1 MNAGG
6 ISEAGRI
13 QAAENLKLK
22 RKEIAE
28 NKAANRA
35 YRHMS
40 HPKIMSYPR
49 AVTPDESNG
58 SRLLI
63 KCFEYIPPKTKFNSG
78 YDISKATKSGTLKY
92 NEGKENESTRY
103 YKKGEALRNEDGS
116 FALFK
121 NDKKYE
127 NLGGRAGKKH
137 HYYVELPIPQDVND
151 SNTVTWGDDNLNIFQ
166 LAGIQAATNL
176 LTGEETG
183 FEQAKIALIQ
193 ASTKGMDLD
202 PGLRRAV
209 AAAVSGQAI
218 DNLGGRVNA
227 NSAIGRATGKILNS
241 NLDLLF
247 NGVNLRSF
255 PMNIVFS
262 PRSPE
267 ESQMVKYIIRAFK
280 SSMAAK
286 KGRDENRNAVSG
298 QGGIFLRSPDVFQ
311 LRYLHN
317 GKEHPFLNSFKHCA
331 LTGMSVN
338 YTNAG
343 TFASYSDGTP
353 VSIQMSLTFKELNPI
368 YHEDYDAFNMNDEFG
383 VGF

>member
-78 YDISKATKSGTLKY
+78 YNIKKAKIAGEDEYGNK
-92 NEGKENESTRY
+92 
-103 YKKGEALRNEDGS
+103 YKKGDVARDADGNVQ
-116 FALFK
+116 LFK
-121 NDKKYE
+121 TNEKFE

-166 LAGIQAATNL
+166 LAGITAATNL
-176 LTGEETG
+176 LTGEEAG
-183 FEQAKIALIQ
+183 FEQAKIALIE

-209 AAAVSGQAI
+209 AAAISGQAI

-227 NSAIGRATGKILNS
+227 SSAIGRATGKILNS

-255 PMNIVFS
+255 PMNMVFS

-267 ESQMVKYIIRAFK
+267 ESQMIKYIIRAFK

>member
-63 KCFEYIPPKTKFNSG
+63 KCFEYVPPKTKFNSG
-78 YDISKATKSGTLKY
+78 YTIKKSQIAGEDEYGNK
-92 NEGKENESTRY
+92 
-103 YKKGEALRNEDGS
+103 YKKGDVARDADGNVQ
-116 FALFK
+116 LFK
-121 NDKKYE
+121 TNEKFE

-166 LAGIQAATNL
+166 LAGITAATNL
-176 LTGEETG
+176 LTGEEAG

-209 AAAVSGQAI
+209 AAAISGQAI

-227 NSAIGRATGKILNS
+227 SSAIGRATGKILNS

-255 PMNIVFS
+255 PMNMIFS

>member
-63 KCFEYIPPKTKFNSG
+63 KCFEYIPPKTKFYSG
-78 YDISKATKSGTLKY
+78 YTIEKAKKAGQDKY
-92 NEGKENESTRY
+92 GNV
-103 YKKGEALRNEDGS
+103 YKKGDVRRNEDGS
-116 FALFK
+116 IALFK
-121 NDKKYE
+121 DDKKFE

-166 LAGIQAATNL
+166 LAGVQAATNL

-183 FEQAKIALIQ
+183 FEQAKIALIK
-193 ASTKGMDLD
+193 ASTQGMDLD

-209 AAAVSGQAI
+209 AAAISGQAI

-227 NSAIGRATGKILNS
+227 ASAIGRATGKILNS

-255 PMNIVFS
+255 PMNMVFS

-298 QGGIFLRSPDVFQ
+298 QGGIFLKSPDVFQ

-331 LTGMSVN
+331 LTGMTVN